1 MQSPGADKTKARSDS
16 QVPGFQLRIVMP
28 SDPRFLPVVRSTIGQ
43 LASVLGGSDEE
54 SRATMLAV
62 DEALTNVIRHA
73 YKAEPD
79 RPIKLICEVRNL
91 GLDLRIIDQGLAPDM
106 ARICAC
112 DPSLPKP
119 GGRGTHIIKAVM
131 DVVSYERTEEGN
143 QLRLRK
149 EFGKPV

>member
-1 MQSPGADKTKARSDS
+1 
-16 QVPGFQLRIVMP
+16 MP

-43 LASVLGGSDEE
+43 LAWVRGGREEE
-54 SRATMLAV
+54 SRAAILAV

-149 EFGKPV
+149 EFGKPA